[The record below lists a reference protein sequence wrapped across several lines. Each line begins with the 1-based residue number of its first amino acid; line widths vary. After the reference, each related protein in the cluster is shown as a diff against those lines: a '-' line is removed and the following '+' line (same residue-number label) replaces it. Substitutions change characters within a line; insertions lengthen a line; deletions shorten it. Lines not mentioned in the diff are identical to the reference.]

1 MVPAPRNLILRDAD
15 GHEIAATLWESGRAC
30 GAVVVHGLLGTRD
43 LREIVRVAEALSRWS
58 DVVAI
63 DVRGH
68 GTTPGRFTWGR
79 EEWKG
84 VAAAATHLAREGRP
98 VSAVGF
104 SFGGF
109 HALRAA
115 ARGVPL
121 DRLVVVGAPVDQH
134 VLDHFPLGP
143 KLWRHLPAVV
153 RRRRR
158 RMRFEPPPIRRR
170 EALGAEELARV
181 GAPVLVVHGGSDW
194 LVSRRHAEGL
204 VAGLPAATFE
214 EISGGLHG
222 EYLVHSHGDL
232 LIAAIDRFLR
242 AGRTGEPT

>member
-1 MVPAPRNLILRDAD
+1 MVPPSRTLTLRDAD
-15 GHEIAATLWESGRAC
+15 GHEIAATSWESGRASAC
-30 GAVVVHGLLGTRD
+30 VVIHGLLGSRD
-43 LREIVRVAEALSRWS
+43 LREIVRVAEALARWS

-63 DVRGH
+63 DVLGH

-84 VAAAATHLAREGRP
+84 VAAAAAHLARDERP

-121 DRLVVVGAPVDQH
+121 ARLVVVGAPVDLR
-134 VLDHFPLGP
+134 VLDHFPFGP

-158 RMRFEPPPIRRR
+158 RARFEPPPIRGQ
-170 EALGAEELARV
+170 EALRADEMARV
-181 GAPVLVVHGGSDW
+181 GIPVLVVHGESDW
-194 LVSRRHAEGL
+194 LVSRRHAESL
-204 VAGLPAATFE
+204 VSGLPAATLE
-214 EISGGLHG
+214 EIPHGLHG
-222 EYLVHSHGDL
+222 EYLVHSHGDP
-232 LIAAIDRFLR
+232 LIATIDRFLR
-242 AGRTGEPT
+242 AGTTED